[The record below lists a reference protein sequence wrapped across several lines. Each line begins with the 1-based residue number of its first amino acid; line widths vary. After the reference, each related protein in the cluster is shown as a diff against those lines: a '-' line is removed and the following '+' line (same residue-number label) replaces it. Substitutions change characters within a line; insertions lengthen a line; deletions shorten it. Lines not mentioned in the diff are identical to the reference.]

1 MQSHS
6 FPRAKEEVE
15 DEWQKAPGAVSQ
27 TRNQEG
33 RVENWSNRRGEVA
46 RKGGDGDAFKGS
58 GRQSKERKGGG
69 ENAEQ

>member
-1 MQSHS
+1 MQSHLFFGRKRREKTNGRKPPERS
-6 FPRAKEEVE
+6 HKHETRRGGWKI
-15 DEWQKAPGAVSQ
+15 GA
-27 TRNQEG
+27 TG
-33 RVENWSNRRGEVA
+33 GGEVA